1 MLKNKHKYMETTIIT
16 FGLGVVLTLI
26 ILGEVSLFRSTKKIS
41 ELDSLINHIESDIQ
55 SRIDS
60 VENYLDNCID
70 DLDRRLDSRVDKAIS
85 QFEKEIE
92 EMDLRLDK
100 IIDSFNLQKSKEKE
114 NIPN

>member
-1 MLKNKHKYMETTIIT
+1 METTIIT

-26 ILGEVSLFRSTKKIS
+26 ILGVVSLFRSTKKIS

-55 SRIDS
+55 NRIDS
-60 VENYLDNCID
+60 VEHYLDNCIH
-70 DLDRRLDSRVDKAIS
+70 DLDKRLDSRVDRAIS

-92 EMDLRLDK
+92 EMDMRLDK
-100 IIDSFNLQKSKEKE
+100 IIDNFQKSKEKE

>member
-1 MLKNKHKYMETTIIT
+1 METTIIT

-26 ILGEVSLFRSTKKIS
+26 ILGAVSLFRSTKKIS

-70 DLDRRLDSRVDKAIS
+70 DLDRRLDSRVDRAIS

-92 EMDLRLDK
+92 VMDLRLDK
-100 IIDSFNLQKSKEKE
+100 IIDSFNLQKSKE
-114 NIPN
+114 NLTIFL

>member
-1 MLKNKHKYMETTIIT
+1 METTIIT

-26 ILGEVSLFRSTKKIS
+26 VLAIVSLLKSNKKIS
-41 ELDSLINHIESDIQ
+41 ELDSLVNYIENDLQQI
-55 SRIDS
+55 IDG
-60 VENYLDNCID
+60 VERLVDESYH
-70 DLDRRLDSRVDKAIS
+70 DLDRRLDSRVDRTIS

-100 IIDSFNLQKSKEKE
+100 IIDSFNLQKSLEKE

>member
-1 MLKNKHKYMETTIIT
+1 METTIIT

-26 ILGEVSLFRSTKKIS
+26 VLAIVSLLKSNKKIG
-41 ELDSLINHIESDIQ
+41 ELDSLVNYIENDLQ
-55 SRIDS
+55 QRIDS
-60 VENYLDNCID
+60 VERLMDESYH
-70 DLDRRLDSRVDKAIS
+70 DLDKRLDSRVDRAIS

-114 NIPN
+114 SIPN